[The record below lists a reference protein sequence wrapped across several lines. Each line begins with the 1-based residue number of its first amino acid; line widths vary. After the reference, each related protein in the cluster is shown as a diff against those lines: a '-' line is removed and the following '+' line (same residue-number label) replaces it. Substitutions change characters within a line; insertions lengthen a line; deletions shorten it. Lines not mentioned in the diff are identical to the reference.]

1 MISFIFKRYMYC
13 ICLYMC
19 VCLYAGMNIF
29 MYYDFMCLYPR
40 TTNILIFVYT
50 NSFGLWISEFP
61 IDFAV
66 FFDHSIYSNIELWRK
81 EE

>member
-50 NSFGLWISEFP
+50 NSFGL
-61 IDFAV
+61 
-66 FFDHSIYSNIELWRK
+66 
-81 EE
+81 